1 MLRTS
6 VRLAIR
12 GLGRNKL
19 RTILTMLGMIIGV
32 AAVMTMV
39 ALGNGA
45 QATVEEDVR
54 SAGTNLIH
62 VNAGNYTR
70 GGEESR
76 IATGLGAATTLVSA
90 DADAI
95 GQSVE
100 GVKSIAPGVK
110 LRGWIASGAHRFYG
124 QVLGTDVPYASMFAW
139 HFDEGRWFT
148 AADVSGRRRIAVLGR
163 TTRDQI
169 FGSGAKAVGQ
179 TVIIHGQPFT
189 VGGITDTA
197 DPDQIEM
204 AFVPYTALQDALG
217 ITYLHTITIEAAQA
231 GDASRIAG
239 DTTLLLRSRH
249 ASHINAAVEKL
260 RQAGV
265 TGNQMP
271 QSGFG
276 AAGAPDDFTVKT
288 QSSEALTKGL
298 YTSVAAFV
306 LANMP
311 KLDEV
316 NLAEMNATLQR
327 ASTTMT
333 ALLAG
338 IAAISLVVG
347 GVGIMNIML
356 VAVKERTREIGVRRA
371 VGARRRD
378 VLVQFLVEALTLSAV
393 GGIIGIAL
401 GFVAA
406 FALTILLDWPTRMT
420 PRAIVL
426 AFGISAAIGIFFG
439 FYPARRASRL
449 DPIDALRTE

>member
-6 VRLAIR
+6 VRLAVR
-12 GLGRNKL
+12 SLGRNKL
-19 RTILTMLGMIIGV
+19 RTLLTMLGMIIGV

-45 QATVEEDVR
+45 GQSVEQDVR
-54 SAGTNLIH
+54 SAGTSLVH
-62 VNAGNYTR
+62 VSAGNYTR

-76 IATGLGAATTLVSA
+76 IATGLGSATTLTPA

-95 GQSVE
+95 GRSVP
-100 GVKSIAPGVK
+100 GIKAYAPGVR
-110 LRGWIASGAHRFYG
+110 LRGWMTSGAHRYYG
-124 QVLGTDVPYASMFAW
+124 QIVGTDVPFASMYGW
-139 HFDEGRWFT
+139 RFDEGRWLT
-148 AADVSGRRRIAVLGR
+148 RDDVNARRPVVVLGR

-169 FGSGAKAVGQ
+169 FGSGAKATGQ
-179 TVIIHGQPFT
+179 SIAIHGRTFA
-189 VGGITDTA
+189 VVGITDTA

-204 AFVPYTALQDALG
+204 AFVPYPALQDALG
-217 ITYLHTITIEAAQA
+217 IGYLHAITIEAARA
-231 GDASRIAG
+231 GDASRIAA
-239 DTTLLLRSRH
+239 DTASLLRSRH
-249 ASHINAAVEKL
+249 AAHIDAAMERL
-260 RQAGV
+260 RQGGI

-271 QSGFG
+271 QSGTG
-276 AAGAPDDFTVKT
+276 PGAPDDFTVKT

-327 ASTTMT
+327 ASATMT

-378 VLVQFLVEALTLSAV
+378 VLLQFLAEALTLSAV
-393 GGIIGIAL
+393 GGAIGIAL
-401 GFVAA
+401 GFAAA
-406 FALTILLDWPTRMT
+406 FALTVLLDWPTRT
-420 PRAIVL
+420 SAGAVAL

>member
-393 GGIIGIAL
+393 GGMIGIAL

>member
-6 VRLAIR
+6 VRLAVR
-12 GLGRNKL
+12 SLGRNKL
-19 RTILTMLGMIIGV
+19 RTLLTMLGMIIGV

-45 QATVEEDVR
+45 GQSVEQDVR
-54 SAGTNLIH
+54 SAGTSLIH

-76 IATGLGAATTLVSA
+76 IATGLGSATTLTPD
-90 DADAI
+90 DARAI
-95 GQSVE
+95 ARSVP
-100 GVKSIAPGVK
+100 GIKTYAPGVK
-110 LRGWIASGAHRFYG
+110 LRGWMTSGARRYYG
-124 QVLGTDVPYASMFAW
+124 PVVGTDVPFASMYGW
-139 HFDEGRWFT
+139 RFDEGRWFG
-148 AADVSGRRRIAVLGR
+148 ADDVNARRDVVVLGR
-163 TTRDQI
+163 TARDQI
-169 FGSGAKAVGQ
+169 FGAGATALGQ
-179 TVIIHGQPFT
+179 PVAIHGRSFT
-189 VGGITDTA
+189 VVGITDTS

-217 ITYLHTITIEAAQA
+217 ISYLHTITIEAAQA
-231 GDASRIAG
+231 GEATRIAA
-239 DTTLLLRSRH
+239 DTAALLRSRH
-249 ASHINAAVEKL
+249 AAPINAAMERL
-260 RQAGV
+260 RQGGI

-271 QSGFG
+271 STGTG
-276 AAGAPDDFTVKT
+276 LGAPDDFTVKT

-316 NLAEMNATLQR
+316 NLAEMNATLER
-327 ASTTMT
+327 ASATMT

-338 IAAISLVVG
+338 IAAISLIVG

-378 VLVQFLVEALTLSAV
+378 VLLQFLAEALTLSAV
-393 GGIIGIAL
+393 GGALGIAL
-401 GFVAA
+401 GFAA
-406 FALTILLDWPTRMT
+406 GFALTALLDWPTRT
-420 PRAIVL
+420 SAGAVGL